1 MKKIKVFF
9 IIVLKMIIVII
20 IIFSPENMLMFKIF
34 FYLGMVLTI
43 IYSICIDKKFTR

>member
-34 FYLGMVLTI
+34 FLFRNGFDYNIQYM
-43 IYSICIDKKFTR
+43 YR